1 MRGYIAIQQP
11 GDKEIVSGYIA
22 DFASATPQVLVDQYN
37 RAYQQG
43 FYGVHRQALN
53 YLALHLVF
61 FPIYVL

>member
-22 DFASATPQVLVDQYN
+22 DFESATLQVLVDQYN

-43 FYGVHRQALN
+43 F
-53 YLALHLVF
+53 LVCT
-61 FPIYVL
+61 VRR